1 LKTIQEEY
9 LDLKMSVNE
18 DVYRR
23 MTTEFPECLKMWN
36 EECKKY
42 NEATDK
48 EIGECG
54 EYLTRFQVAVFG
66 AGETIEEYLDDYVA
80 YEAYNKNS
88 VALRHRAR

>member
-1 LKTIQEEY
+1 MKTIQEEY

-42 NEATDK
+42 NEATDE

-54 EYLTRFQVAVFG
+54 EYLSRFQVAVFG
-66 AGETIEEYLDDYVA
+66 AGETIEEYLDDYAA
-80 YEAYNKNS
+80 YDAYNKNS

>member
-1 LKTIQEEY
+1 MKTIQEDY
-9 LDLKMSVNE
+9 LDLMMSVNE

-48 EIGECG
+48 EIG
-54 EYLTRFQVAVFG
+54 
-66 AGETIEEYLDDYVA
+66 
-80 YEAYNKNS
+80 
-88 VALRHRAR
+88 